1 MKTIALA
8 LIGISLVA
16 APLQAQTPAPSTMTS
31 EQEVRAV
38 VAKMFDAM
46 RARDTAAFRAIF
58 DSGARLL
65 ATSNRNGTPQVDIV
79 SIGTFIGMIGTAAP
93 GQLLDERLMNT
104 EVRVSDNLASVWT
117 EYNFYVGETL
127 SHCGVDNFQLAKG
140 PGGWKI
146 YALADTRRPPAT
158 CK

>member
-1 MKTIALA
+1 MKTIALGLLAIA
-8 LIGISLVA
+8 LCS
-16 APLQAQTPAPSTMTS
+16 APLEAQTLTP

-46 RARDTAAFRAIF
+46 RARDTAAFRSLF
-58 DSGARLL
+58 DSGARLI
-65 ATSNRNGTPQVDIV
+65 ATSNRNGTPEIDITP
-79 SIGTFIGMIGTAAP
+79 IGNFIAMISTAAP

-117 EYNFYVGETL
+117 EYNFYIGERF

-140 PGGWKI
+140 ADGWKI
-146 YALADTRRPPAT
+146 FALADTRRPPAQ
-158 CK
+158 CQ